1 MALGVDFIFSSDK
14 SAGHF
19 LFSSSLVADD
29 GVGQY
34 SAAGVRS
41 PVQFGALKGKCVV
54 TWVTDV

>member
-1 MALGVDFIFSSDK
+1 MALGVDFIFPSDK

-34 SAAGVRS
+34 SAGVRS